1 MENLPKT
8 LKYEGKSDQW
18 MGFKLKFM
26 RYLQLRNWTPKE
38 CRDYLCLSL
47 EGKASEYYAT
57 LMVRDP
63 NIGFLEIMNK
73 LEKRFGSV
81 PMPETAQEQL
91 NNLRQKQDEML
102 EEWAD
107 RVLALAVRAF
117 PDLPEEFVYKQA
129 IKRICHGCLDRE
141 AGQHVVNQNLQ
152 TVEQVIDRIKSFQFN
167 HKSIFAQKKE
177 VREVFVSS
185 SESDSDSEQ
194 FSKVS
199 QTRRARDRDKYNGQG
214 KAKGHDPNSQIND
227 LKQEMAEMRDSMK
240 ALLRGLEG
248 LQSWPA
254 VTTSKSPVRS
264 RSQSPNNGRCF
275 TCQGYGHFA
284 RECPQNDAGNKPAKR
299 VHFPSENL
307 KRPGIR
313 SEGLSLIQ
321 GDDGLQSTEQ
331 PLIIRQLKSTSHIK
345 IPVTVQGKAVNGIVD
360 TASEVTILS
369 DKFYDSLPTKPDV
382 IKEITLYTAGRD
394 LSMKG
399 FLLEPTT
406 IEKDGLVF
414 KENLYVAPLG
424 DAMLIGLDFMSKHQV
439 MVDMKSSQLCLLD
452 HKVQFID
459 KEGNSVQVVTKTWV
473 RITKRIDISPQSVVR
488 VPCHAEKL
496 SENQSYLIESD
507 IATVLVPRTY
517 VVGSC

>member
-8 LKYEGKSDQW
+8 LKHEGKSDQW

-26 RYLQLRNWTPKE
+26 WYFQLRNWTPKE
-38 CRDYLCLSL
+38 CRDYLCLGL
-47 EGKASEYYAT
+47 EGKAREYYAT

-91 NNLRQKQDEML
+91 NNLRQKQDETL

-117 PDLPEEFVYKQA
+117 PNLPEEFMYKQA

-167 HKSIFAQKKE
+167 HKSIFVQKKE
-177 VREVFVSS
+177 VREVYVSS
-185 SESDSDSEQ
+185 SESDSDPEQ
-194 FSKVS
+194 FAKVS
-199 QTRRARDRDKYNGQG
+199 QARRARDRDKYNGQG

-227 LKQEMAEMRDSMK
+227 LKQEMTEMRDSVK

-248 LQSWPA
+248 LQTRPS
-254 VTTSKSPVRS
+254 VKTSKSPVRS

-275 TCQGYGHFA
+275 TCQGFGHFA

-307 KRPGIR
+307 N
-313 SEGLSLIQ
+313 SQ
-321 GDDGLQSTEQ
+321 GSGQ
-331 PLIIRQLKSTSHIK
+331 
-345 IPVTVQGKAVNGIVD
+345 KA
-360 TASEVTILS
+360 
-369 DKFYDSLPTKPDV
+369 
-382 IKEITLYTAGRD
+382 
-394 LSMKG
+394 
-399 FLLEPTT
+399 
-406 IEKDGLVF
+406 
-414 KENLYVAPLG
+414 
-424 DAMLIGLDFMSKHQV
+424 
-439 MVDMKSSQLCLLD
+439 
-452 HKVQFID
+452 
-459 KEGNSVQVVTKTWV
+459 
-473 RITKRIDISPQSVVR
+473 
-488 VPCHAEKL
+488 
-496 SENQSYLIESD
+496 
-507 IATVLVPRTY
+507 
-517 VVGSC
+517 